1 MTSAALANPID
12 HIIDLRIDVE
22 TDNEVLGR
30 QTIAAWLLI
39 PPSRKTN
46 NLFVCLSGGGFSKRY
61 FHSQFSGYRNYS
73 FGHWMAEHGCAVLA
87 IDHLGMG
94 ESAKP
99 DVVEHLTKEVIARC
113 HDRVVGEVLARMDE
127 GEWLTQKPEHILG
140 IGHSMG
146 AMVLIAQQAAYSTYD
161 GIAVLGWTN
170 IGVTDVDTDA
180 LSFLAQ
186 NVGYLPSDRKMMRS
200 MFHMEDVPLDV
211 IEQDDVVAELT
222 PSPLAIDALKPGIVA
237 NQAAQITKPV
247 FLCFGER
254 DISPDPDAEAAFYK
268 SAPSVEFVRLENSAH
283 NHNFSSVRTKLW
295 RRLLEWAEAQEQQ
308 ER

>member
-1 MTSAALANPID
+1 M
-12 HIIDLRIDVE
+12 IDLRIGVE
-22 TDNEVLGR
+22 TGIEGLGR
-30 QTIAAWLLI
+30 QTIAAWLFT

-61 FHSQFSGYRNYS
+61 YHSRFSGHRDYS
-73 FGHWMAEHGCAVLA
+73 FGQWMAEHGCAVLA

-99 DVVEHLTKEVIARC
+99 DDVEHLTKEVIAHC
-113 HDRVVGEVLARMDE
+113 HDRAVSEILARIDK
-127 GEWLTQKPEHILG
+127 GEWLDQEPQKIIG
-140 IGHSMG
+140 VGHSMG
-146 AMVLIAQQAAYSTYD
+146 AMVLIAQQAAYSTYN

-180 LSFLAQ
+180 LSYLAQ
-186 NVGYLPSDRKMMRS
+186 NVGYLPSDRKMMGS
-200 MFHMEDVPLDV
+200 MFHLEDVPPDV
-211 IEQDDVVAELT
+211 IREDDAAAELT
-222 PSPLAIDALKPGIVA
+222 PSPLAIDALNPGIVA

-254 DISPDPDAEAAFYK
+254 DISPDPGREAAFYK
-268 SAPSVEFVRLENSAH
+268 SAPSVELVRLENSAH
-283 NHNFSSVRTKLW
+283 NHNYSSARTKLW
-295 RRLLEWAEAQEQQ
+295 RRLLEWAQAQEQQ

>member
-1 MTSAALANPID
+1 MTSVVLTDPID

-30 QTIAAWLLI
+30 QTICAWLFI
-39 PPSRKTN
+39 PPSRRANT
-46 NLFVCLSGGGFSKRY
+46 LFVCLSGGGFSKRY
-61 FHSQFSGYRNYS
+61 FHSQFSGYRDYS
-73 FGHWMAEHGCAVLA
+73 FGQWMAEHGCAVLA

-99 DVVEHLTKEVIARC
+99 DEVKHLTKETIARC
-113 HDRVVGEVLARMDE
+113 HDRVVGEILARIDG
-127 GEWLTQKPEHILG
+127 GEWLTRKPEKIVG
-140 IGHSMG
+140 VGHSMG
-146 AMVLIAQQAAYSTYD
+146 AMVLIAQQAACSTYN

-180 LSFLAQ
+180 LSYLAQ

-211 IEQDDVVAELT
+211 IEQDDAAAELT
-222 PSPLAIDALKPGIVA
+222 PSPLAIDALNPGIVA
-237 NQAAQITKPV
+237 DQAGQISKPV

-254 DISPDPDAEAAFYK
+254 DISPDPDAEAAFFK
-268 SAPSVEFVRLENSAH
+268 SAPSVELMRLENSAH
-283 NHNFSSVRTKLW
+283 NHNFSSARTKLW
-295 RRLLEWAEAQEQQ
+295 RRLLEWAEAQE
-308 ER
+308 